1 MALRKIVVFDNTE
14 GYPTDVVP
22 GTDQFDAS
30 SQRISN
36 VADPTAA
43 QDAVTLSYLQTF
55 LQGIAWKNPVRA
67 STTGALPSYTYA
79 NGASGVGA
87 TLTATTN
94 GALPAQD
101 GVTLVAN
108 VTESLADRLL
118 VKDETAGNAP
128 YNGIYYLTQLGDG
141 THPYI
146 LTRATDCDINTE
158 ILQAAVF
165 VEEGTSNADTA
176 WVDTTNAPI
185 TMGTTNISFVQFSST
200 VAYTFDQGLLLS
212 GGSVTVELDTT
223 ANAQG
228 AGAGGGSSGLEFD
241 VNTASG
247 KLRAA
252 VNATGGLDRSA
263 TGLAILLDP
272 HANTSGNNPSDQTA
286 AAGLLNLRSPKV
298 DDNYTAAG
306 TISVADAVNWSTT
319 NNQVEKSL
327 ANNDAKAKVIGI
339 AVTAATVGQTL
350 EVVSHGIAPGVL
362 TGATA
367 GTPYYLQSAGG
378 IGTTLPG
385 GSTRTIQVGT
395 AKNATDLWVR
405 IVDYGKKA

>member
-43 QDAVTLSYLQTF
+43 QDAATKAYVDSLS
-55 LQGIAWKNPVRA
+55 QGIAWKNPVRA
-67 STTGALPSYTYA
+67 STTAPLPANTYA
-79 NGASGVGA
+79 NGAAGVGA
-87 TLTATTN
+87 TLTANAN

-101 GVTLVAN
+101 GVTLVN
-108 VTESLADRLL
+108 GDRLL
-118 VKDETAGNAP
+118 VNNEVAALG
-128 YNGIYYLTQLGDG
+128 NGIYVVTDVGSAG
-141 THPYI
+141 TPYV
-146 LTRATDCDINTE
+146 LTRATDADTNTK

-165 VEEGTSNADTA
+165 IEEGTVDADTA
-176 WVDTTNAPI
+176 WVNTTNAPI
-185 TMGTTNISFVQFSST
+185 VMGTTALTFVKFSSS
-200 VAYTFDQGLLLS
+200 VSYTFDQGLLLTGS
-212 GGSVTVELDTT
+212 SVTVELDT
-223 ANAQG
+223 AAGAQT

-241 VNTASG
+241 VNTAAG

-252 VNATGGLDRSA
+252 VNATGGLQRSA
-263 TGLAILLDP
+263 TGLSILIDP
-272 HANTSGNNPSDQTA
+272 HANTTGNNPSDVTA
-286 AAGLLNLRSPKV
+286 AAGLLALRAPKV

-306 TISVADAVNWSTT
+306 TIAVADAVDWSGTA
-319 NNQVEKSL
+319 NQVEKSD
-327 ANNDAKAKVIGI
+327 AAVDAKAKVIGI

-350 EVVSHGIAPGVL
+350 EVVSHGPAPGTL
-362 TGATA
+362 TGATP
-367 GTPYYLQSAGG
+367 GTPYYLQSGGG
-378 IGTTLPG
+378 IGTALPG
-385 GSTRTIQVGT
+385 GGTRTIQVGT